1 VSNLNQAVTDGPDI
15 EQGQLLGA
23 DDADTGSGLSKD
35 RARLYTAGVIGAL
48 LAAFALLNLDDV
60 KVHWILGTSRPPL
73 FFVIVIA
80 VLGGVAL
87 DRLILRAKRKRAS
100 PDD

>member
-1 VSNLNQAVTDGPDI
+1 MTDGPDI
-15 EQGQLLGA
+15 QKGQLLGA
-23 DDADTGSGLSKD
+23 DADAGRTALSRD
-35 RARLYTAGVIGAL
+35 RRRLYAAAVIGAL

-60 KVHWILGTSRPPL
+60 KVHWIVGTSRPPL

-87 DRLILRAKRKRAS
+87 DRLILRAKRKRAAN
-100 PDD
+100 PD